1 MGAKMPEDTQTM
13 PMTPS
18 QGHFLFTA
26 TGLAILAI
34 VFGVLVPPLGL
45 ALALVALY
53 KAGRQSNKLAMIL
66 SVVGVLAVIGGSTAY
81 VMVYNDHQTSGKNL
95 TATYKYPGYS
105 DFKLVGLSKG
115 RGMSFKKPDSFTATI
130 DSHNIT
136 QSSLIQKVKLPSYS
150 NLVTVSSID
159 AQIATPGESI
169 NAAYITKTNTAM
181 TQQNSDYTSY
191 KNAATSYLLNNVY
204 NIPAANLSLSSPKAF
219 TSDNLK
225 TNAWTYD
232 YTIKSTFDDGTSR
245 DITGKL
251 LFALGAKD
259 VYYLSISSLTPNWNA
274 NTSTWDTVFKSVK
287 IDQ

>member
-1 MGAKMPEDTQTM
+1 MPEETVQAG
-13 PMTPS
+13 
-18 QGHFLFTA
+18 QGPVMKSGHRLFTPV
-26 TGLAILAI
+26 G
-34 VFGVLVPPLGL
+34 LGL
-45 ALALVALY
+45 LALLFGILLPPVGLFFAIWGLY
-53 KAGRQSNKLAMIL
+53 KAGKYSNKLALVL
-66 SVVGVLAVIGGSTAY
+66 SVIAIIAVASASTFY
-81 VMVYNDHQTSGKNL
+81 VWVYNDHQTSGKNL

-105 DFKLVGLSKG
+105 DFKLVGLTKG
-115 RGMSFKKPDSFTATI
+115 RGMSFKKPDGFTATI

-169 NAAYITKTNTAM
+169 NDAYIAKTNAAM

-191 KNAATSYLLNNVY
+191 KNAATSYLLKSVY
-204 NIPAANLSLSSPKAF
+204 SVPAANLTLSTPKSF

-225 TNAWTYD
+225 ANAWTYD

-259 VYYLSISSLTPNWNA
+259 VYYFSISSLTPNWNA